1 MDVRVRQNEE
11 VRMDEMANWASE
23 AVGDSDL
30 GDQRRRTRLLRT
42 LTTLGQHPGQPVPRA
57 SADWAEAHAMYR
69 LWQNDQVQ
77 VAELVASIGRATGA
91 RAAAE
96 ATVLLVQDTT
106 DIAPTA
112 PRRCA
117 DLGPLGDG
125 RGRGLKLHTTLVV
138 TPGGIPLGLG
148 HQQLWTRDED
158 VGTRHQRYQ
167 TPVEGKESAK
177 WLHGLQ
183 QTAHHLPPAPRYI
196 TVADRE
202 ADIYELHALH
212 QQLGG
217 DFVVR
222 SAQDRGLVEP
232 AGTLAEAATAAPV
245 RGHVEVAVPRADG
258 KPERQATVTVRS
270 RPVTLTPPQYASH
283 AKARRD
289 WWADHPEVLA
299 LLETP
304 LEPLRLTCVEVTEDA
319 PPDGVTP
326 LHWRLLTT
334 LPAASLEEAERV
346 IDLYRQRW
354 VVERFHYVLKS
365 GCRIEEVQLEQA
377 DRLERAVVTYSLVA
391 WRLLWLTLH
400 ARGTP
405 DVSCETVVPRHH
417 WQAAYATVHRT
428 RQLPQTPPTL
438 AEFVGVVGRLG
449 GHLGR
454 TRDGPPGVKTLWRG
468 LTELA
473 RLVEMWEVLHGQNP
487 NDEPERT
494 GSV

>member
-1 MDVRVRQNEE
+1 
-11 VRMDEMANWASE
+11 MDEIANWASE
-23 AVGDSDL
+23 ALGDSDL

-42 LTTLGQHPGQPVPRA
+42 LTTLGQHPGQPVPQA
-57 SADWAEAHAMYR
+57 STDWAEALAMYR
-69 LWQNDQVQ
+69 LWQNEQLQ
-77 VAELVASIGRATGA
+77 VADLVASIGAATGA
-91 RAAAE
+91 RATGE

-138 TPGGIPLGLG
+138 TPDGVPLGLG
-148 HQQLWTRDED
+148 HQQLWTRDQA

-183 QTAHHLPPAPRYI
+183 QTARHLPPAPRWI

-202 ADIYELHALH
+202 ADVYELYALH

-217 DFVVR
+217 AFVVR
-222 SAQDRGLVEP
+222 SAQNRGLVSRE
-232 AGTLAEAATAAPV
+232 GTLAQAAPTAPV
-245 RGHVEVAVPRADG
+245 RGTLTIPVPRADG
-258 KPERQATVTVRS
+258 KPEREATVTVRS
-270 RPVTLTPPQYASH
+270 RQVTLTPPKYASY

-289 WWADHPEVLA
+289 WWAAHPEVGP

-304 LEPLRLTCVEVTEDA
+304 LAPLSLGCVEVTEAA
-319 PPDGVTP
+319 PPAGSTP

-334 LPAASLEEAERV
+334 LPVASLEEAEQV
-346 IDLYRQRW
+346 IASYRQRW

-365 GCRIEEVQLEQA
+365 GCRIEAVQVEQA

-400 ARGTP
+400 ARDTP

-428 RQLPQTPPTL
+428 RQLPQTPPTV
-438 AEFVGVVGRLG
+438 AAFVEMVGRLG

-454 TRDGPPGVKTLWRG
+454 SRDGPPGVKTLWRG

-473 RLVEMWEVLHGQNP
+473 RLVELWEVLHGPGP
-487 NDEPERT
+487 NDAPERT